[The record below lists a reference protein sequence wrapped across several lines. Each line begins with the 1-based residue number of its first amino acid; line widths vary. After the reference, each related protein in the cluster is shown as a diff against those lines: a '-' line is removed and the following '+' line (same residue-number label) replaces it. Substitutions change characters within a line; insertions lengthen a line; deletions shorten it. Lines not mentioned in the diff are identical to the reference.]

1 MKSEL
6 EPIKRKKPRFPG
18 VEKVVEK
25 WTYLRR
31 EGVLGRR
38 VWGRCVD
45 LQWTER
51 ATAEVTWL
59 EMRSFWRACGVCK
72 WNKHEAVPSVSTR
85 TTSKLF

>member
-45 LQWTER
+45 LQ
-51 ATAEVTWL
+51 
-59 EMRSFWRACGVCK
+59 
-72 WNKHEAVPSVSTR
+72 
-85 TTSKLF
+85 